1 MGAQVQKRLRSHLPL
16 RRWRAATPSPP
27 HPPPFPPPP
36 TIENY
41 HSAREIR
48 VWHIGRYDR
57 GAMSVKKTAWHPPFT
72 GLLQERA
79 PRWAKVTPEVQLT
92 TEPLRV
98 DDVIEVWADR
108 VPDPSDTGSTLRGMW
123 RFVVVVALLEYKS
136 IAWPLQRG
144 DLYRLLAYGML
155 WLTSHQRRERSSDG
169 ARDERLSAHE
179 VTLLL
184 AVPSINVALREE
196 LDDLGLTLPPSRDGY
211 HLVERAM
218 LPLVVIDL
226 GAVAERED
234 DDVLRAFAGHR
245 IRTLA
250 AQQWMR
256 QHQTLRSEVMGTQ
269 ATPDLEGYKEF
280 VAFMLDGLTPEE
292 KMMGLAPEQRLAGL
306 TPEQRLAGLAESEQV
321 LAMSDALLRVLP
333 ESYIASLPADVQAKV
348 RARLAR

>member
-1 MGAQVQKRLRSHLPL
+1 
-16 RRWRAATPSPP
+16 
-27 HPPPFPPPP
+27 
-36 TIENY
+36 
-41 HSAREIR
+41 
-48 VWHIGRYDR
+48 
-57 GAMSVKKTAWHPPFT
+57 
-72 GLLQERA
+72 
-79 PRWAKVTPEVQLT
+79 
-92 TEPLRV
+92 
-98 DDVIEVWADR
+98 
-108 VPDPSDTGSTLRGMW
+108 
-123 RFVVVVALLEYKS
+123 
-136 IAWPLQRG
+136 
-144 DLYRLLAYGML
+144 ML

-184 AVPSINVALREE
+184 AVPSIDVALREE
-196 LDDLGLTLPPSRDGY
+196 LDDLGLTLPPSSDGY

-245 IRTLA
+245 VRTLA
-250 AQQWMR
+250 ARQWMR
-256 QHQTLRSEVMGTQ
+256 QHQTLRSDAMGTQ
-269 ATPDLEGYKEF
+269 ATPDPEGYKEF

-306 TPEQRLAGLAESEQV
+306 PESEQV